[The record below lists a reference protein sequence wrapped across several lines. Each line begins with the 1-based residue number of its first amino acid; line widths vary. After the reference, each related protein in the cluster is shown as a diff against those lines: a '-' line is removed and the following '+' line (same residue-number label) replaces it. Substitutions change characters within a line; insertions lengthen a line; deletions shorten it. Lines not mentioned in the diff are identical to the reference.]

1 MPMISLAELQ
11 RRIDSG
17 DLSADA
23 AITQSLE
30 AIGAHDKTIG
40 AFVCRAENVRAASAG
55 PLRGIAVGIKD
66 IMDTPDLSTEMGSKI
81 CRRWQP
87 RADAPVVAVLKQ
99 AGATIAGKTA
109 TTAS

>member
-30 AIGAHDKTIG
+30 AIEAHDKTIG
-40 AFVCRAENVRAASAG
+40 AFVCRTENVRAASAG
-55 PLRGIAVGIKD
+55 PLRVGQV
-66 IMDTPDLSTEMGSKI
+66 
-81 CRRWQP
+81 CRPGRLGVHATP
-87 RADAPVVAVLKQ
+87 RAQLRPTGGCDQLVLNL
-99 AGATIAGKTA
+99 
-109 TTAS
+109 